1 MLFKIQIMN
10 LNIAQKIKCFLLLI
24 SLSAFP
30 AIAQDDMM
38 DLLEDKDPPKEYSK
52 NAFKSTRVINSH
64 SLEFLGKRVLDV
76 RILHR
81 FGRINGGAYEA
92 FGIDQARVRLG
103 LDYGI
108 TPRLMVGIGRSSYK
122 KEADAFVK
130 YRILWQS
137 SGKKSVPFSLI
148 WVSGM
153 TDSFLKWENP
163 DRKNYYTSRLG
174 YYHQLIIG
182 RKFSE
187 SFSWQLTPMLVH
199 RNIVQNSDDKHDI
212 FVLGT
217 GARIKLT
224 RRIAITVDYVYQ
236 FPGQLPA
243 EIKNPLAIGF
253 DIETGGHV
261 FQLHFTN
268 ALGMNERILTTDT
281 DGKWNKGDVHFG
293 FNISRVFSL

>member
-1 MLFKIQIMN
+1 MKKI
-10 LNIAQKIKCFLLLI
+10 LSLLI
-24 SLSAFP
+24 LFSLHFKLK
-30 AIAQDDMM
+30 AQDDLM
-38 DLLEDKDPPKEYSK
+38 DMLEDKEPPKEYSK

-64 SLEFLGKRVLDV
+64 SLEFLGKNVLDV

-108 TPRLMVGIGRSSYK
+108 TPRLMIGIGRSSYK

-137 SGKKSVPFSLI
+137 TGKGSIPFSLI

-153 TDSFLKWENP
+153 TDSFMKWDNP

-174 YYHQLIIG
+174 YYHQLILG

-187 SFSWQLTPMLVH
+187 SFSWQVSPTLVH
-199 RNIVQNSDDKHDI
+199 RNIVKETGDKHDI
-212 FVLGT
+212 LAIGT

-224 RRIAITVDYVYQ
+224 KRVAITIDYYYQ
-236 FPGQLPA
+236 LPNQLPA
-243 EIKNPLAIGF
+243 EIQNPLAIGF

-268 ALGMNERILTTDT
+268 ALGMNERVLVNET
-281 DGKWNKGDVHFG
+281 DGKWGKGDVHFG

>member
-1 MLFKIQIMN
+1 M
-10 LNIAQKIKCFLLLI
+10 A
-24 SLSAFP
+24 
-30 AIAQDDMM
+30 
-38 DLLEDKDPPKEYSK
+38 LLEADEPVKEYSK

-64 SLEFLGKRVLDV
+64 SLEFIGKKVLDV

-92 FGIDQARVRLG
+92 FGIDQARVRIG
-103 LDYGI
+103 LDFGI

-130 YRILWQS
+130 YRLIWQS
-137 SGKKSVPFSLI
+137 TGKKSFPFSLI

-153 TDSFLKWENP
+153 TDSFLKWEYP
-163 DRKNYYTSRLG
+163 DRKNYYSSRLS
-174 YYHQLIIG
+174 YYHQMVIG

-187 SFSWQLTPMLVH
+187 SFSWQISPILVH
-199 RNIVQNSDDKHDI
+199 RNIVQTADQKHDI
-212 FVLGT
+212 FAIGT

-224 RRIAITVDYVYQ
+224 RRIALTLDSYY
-236 FPGQLPA
+236 QLPNQGLGA
-243 EIKNPLAIGF
+243 NIKQPISIGF

-268 ALGMNERILTTDT
+268 ALGMNERIWVTES
-281 DGKWNKGDVHFG
+281 DGKWMKGDIHFG